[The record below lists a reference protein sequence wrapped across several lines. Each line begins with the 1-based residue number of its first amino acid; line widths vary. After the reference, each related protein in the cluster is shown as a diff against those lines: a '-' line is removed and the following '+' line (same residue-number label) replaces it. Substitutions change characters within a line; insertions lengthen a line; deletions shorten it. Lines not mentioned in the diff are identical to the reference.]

1 VTGLRWVPAGI
12 DVNQASAARVY
23 DCHLGGWHN
32 FPADRWVAQRAAEG
46 RPELPATVRANRA
59 FLRRAVQYLCAAG
72 VRQFL
77 DLGSG
82 IPTAGHVHEIAHA
95 VDPQARVV
103 YVDVDPVAVAHG
115 DAMLAGIDT
124 AAIVRADLRDVPL
137 VLAAPPV
144 RRLLDF
150 TQPVGV
156 LMVSVLH
163 LLPDA
168 DDPAG
173 VVARYRDAVPTG
185 SHLVLSS
192 PWSSRARTRPAAAPA
207 AAAQRAIDTDGR
219 LHTRED
225 IAALFAGWDLVEPRI
240 TQIGKWRPDANDVVT
255 ADRER
260 VADLGGVARKP

>member
-1 VTGLRWVPAGI
+1 MTGLGWSPAGI

-23 DCHLGGWHN
+23 DYHLGGLHN
-32 FPADRWVAQRAAEG
+32 FPADRWVAQRAAESM
-46 RPELPATVRANRA
+46 PDLPATVRANRA
-59 FLRRAVQYLCAAG
+59 FLQRAVRYLCAAG

-82 IPTAGHVHEIAHA
+82 LPTAGHVHEITHA

-103 YVDVDPVAVAHG
+103 YVDVDPVAAAHG
-115 DAMLAGIDT
+115 DAMLAGTDT
-124 AAIVRADLRDVPL
+124 AAMVRADLRDVPL

-156 LMVSVLH
+156 LMVAVLH
-163 LLPDA
+163 LLPDT
-168 DDPAG
+168 DDPPG

-192 PWSSRARTRPAAAPA
+192 PWPSPASTRPAAARA
-207 AAAQRAIDTDGR
+207 AAAHQAIDTDSR
-219 LHTRED
+219 PHTRHH
-225 IAALFAGWDLVEPRI
+225 IAALFAGWDLVEPGI
-240 TQIGKWRPDANDVVT
+240 TPIRQWHPDTNQVT

-260 VADLGGVARKP
+260 VTDLGGVARKP

>member
-1 VTGLRWVPAGI
+1 VTGLGWAPAGI
-12 DVNQASAARVY
+12 DVNQPSAARVY
-23 DCHLGGWHN
+23 DYHLGGWHN
-32 FPADRWVAQRAAEG
+32 FPADRWVAQRAAESM
-46 RPELPATVRANRA
+46 PDLPATVRANRA
-59 FLRRAVQYLCAAG
+59 FLHRAVRYLCAAG
-72 VRQFL
+72 VRHFL

-115 DAMLAGIDT
+115 EALLAGTDT

-144 RRLLDF
+144 RRLIDF
-150 TQPVGV
+150 TRPIGV
-156 LMVSVLH
+156 LMVDVLH
-163 LLPDA
+163 LLPDT

-173 VVARYRDAVPTG
+173 VVARYRDALPTG
-185 SHLVLSS
+185 SHLILSS
-192 PWSSRARTRPAAAPA
+192 PWSSPAGTRPATAPA
-207 AAAQRAIDTDGR
+207 AAARRGIDIDSR
-219 LHTRED
+219 PHTGDD
-225 IAALFAGWDLVEPRI
+225 IGALFAGWDLVEPGI
-240 TQIGKWRPDANDVVT
+240 TPIGQWHPDTNDVVT

>member
-1 VTGLRWVPAGI
+1 MGLGWAPAGI
-12 DVNQASAARVY
+12 DVNEASAARVY
-23 DCHLGGWHN
+23 DVHLGGWHN
-32 FPADRWVAQRAAEG
+32 FPADRWVAQRAAESM
-46 RPELPATVRANRA
+46 PELPATVRANRA
-59 FLRRAVQYLCAAG
+59 FLQRAVRYLCTAG

-137 VLAAPPV
+137 VLAKPPV

-156 LMVSVLH
+156 LMVAVLH
-163 LLPDA
+163 QLPDT

-185 SHLVLSS
+185 SHLILSS
-192 PWSSRARTRPAAAPA
+192 PWSSRARARTATAPA
-207 AAAQRAIDTDGR
+207 AAVYRADADGR
-219 LHTRED
+219 LDTGD
-225 IAALFAGWDLVEPRI
+225 NMAALFAGWDLVEPGI
-240 TQIGKWRPDANDVVT
+240 TQIGKWRSDTNQVM

-260 VADLGGVARKP
+260 VTDLGGVARKP